1 MAEHTPYT
9 GEEDIFNAIYLKC
22 FQKSLRPL
30 YKSLISPKHS
40 STLFQQADPDRDL
53 VSTHWPEW
61 PAALEKTVQAFL
73 HRPVSCLSFPL
84 AAAGSCAKSAT

>member
-1 MAEHTPYT
+1 MMAEHTLDT

-40 STLFQQADPDRDL
+40 STLFQQADPDRQRPFL
-53 VSTHWPEW
+53 NSL
-61 PAALEKTVQAFL
+61 ATVASSS
-73 HRPVSCLSFPL
+73 RENS
-84 AAAGSCAKSAT
+84 